1 MTTTLPNPPP
11 NPAEAQR
18 SASHPETS
26 VWVGASAGTGK
37 TKVLTDRVLRL
48 LLGDTR
54 PERLLCLTFTKAAA
68 AEMANRLNG
77 VLAGWAVMPDDALA
91 EKLAALTGTAPDQ
104 DAMTRARR
112 LFAQVLDTPGG
123 LKIQTIHAFCQALL
137 RRFPLEAG
145 IAPHFEVMDEQTARE
160 LLLAARDRMLTKA
173 RQDAGTTL
181 SEALDTVTR
190 RAGEEAFGALMD
202 ALTGERGR
210 LTRLLAKHG
219 GLDGLVAAIHARI
232 GVSVGET
239 EAQTIAAACRDDA
252 FDGAGLKRAMT
263 ALAEGSKTDKDRA
276 ALIDQF
282 LALPA
287 ERPAR
292 YGAYRLAYLK
302 KSDGDMLKTLAT
314 KAVVE
319 SFPAILGILQ
329 GEAERLIRLDS
340 KLRAL
345 RVAASTAALL
355 RLGAEMLALY
365 ARVKESRAL
374 LDYDDLIL
382 ATRDLL
388 QGGEGV
394 AAWVLF
400 KLDGG
405 IDHVLID
412 EAQDTNPE
420 QWELIEALTDEFF
433 AGLGAREQVRTIF
446 AVGDVK
452 QSIYSFQRAERA
464 EFIRMR
470 AAFRD
475 RAGLAGKDW
484 AEVGLTTSF
493 RSTQSVLGLVD
504 SVFNADPARHGV
516 IEPGE
521 ALRHL
526 VYRDGQAGRVELW
539 PLIAPEPRQTLEPWP
554 LPVVVRPG
562 DSPSGRLAR
571 IVAER
576 IAGWIGKEELPAKG
590 RKVRAGDILVLVR
603 RRGGFVEE
611 LVRQLKAL
619 EVPVAGIDR
628 MVLTEQMAVMD
639 LMALGDFLLLPE
651 DDLTLATVLKGPL
664 IGLDEEQL
672 FTIAWNRKGS
682 LWAALQ
688 AAPQAWAQQA
698 ATKLAA
704 LLARVD
710 FVRPYELYAEILGHG
725 KGREKLIGRLGYE
738 ADDPIDEFLSAAQ
751 AYEREHVPS
760 LQGFL
765 AWLRAA
771 SGDIKRDLEAGRDE
785 VRVMTVHGA
794 KGLQAPIV
802 ILPDTVATPRAQD
815 IPPLLWTREDPS
827 GGLMLWS
834 PNRASDDA
842 VAATAREDAR
852 RRQIEEYRRL
862 LYVALTRAEDRLVV
876 CGWETRNATPDEC
889 WYRLVEQAMLAEG
902 EELDCGF
909 IAPDAKGRLRT
920 NPQSATVTVAE
931 KPHRPPLQPI
941 SPEAWATVPPAP
953 EPTPS
958 RPLAPSRPSGEEPSV
973 RSPLGEEAMA
983 EAARF
988 KRGTLIHRLLQ
999 ILPELPGG
1007 RRAEAARRFLE
1018 RPVHGLRPA
1027 DAEAYAAEA
1036 LAVLDDPAFGA
1047 IFGPGSVA
1055 EVPVVGRIGEG
1066 MDAIV
1071 ISGQIDRLLVTEAE
1085 VLVIDYKTNR
1095 PPPVLVADVS
1105 PVYLRQMACY
1115 QAALAA
1121 VYPGRPVRCAL
1132 LWTDG
1137 PRLMELPAEL
1147 LAQHRP

>member
-1 MTTTLPNPPP
+1 MTTILPNPAP
-11 NPAEAQR
+11 NPADAQR

-48 LLGDTR
+48 LLGDTK

-68 AEMANRLNG
+68 AEMANRLNT
-77 VLAGWAVMPDDALA
+77 VLAGWAVMPDAALA
-91 EKLAALTGTAPDQ
+91 DRLAALTGDLPD
-104 DAMTRARR
+104 AERMTRARR

-173 RQDAGTTL
+173 RDGRDAAL
-181 SEALDTVTR
+181 AEALDAVTR

-210 LTRLLAKHG
+210 LTRLLARHG
-219 GLDGLVAAIHARI
+219 GLDGLVAAIQARI
-232 GVSVGET
+232 GVAPGET
-239 EAQTIAAACRDDA
+239 EDQAIAAACRDDA
-252 FDGAGLKRAMT
+252 FDGAGLKRAME
-263 ALAEGSKTDKDRA
+263 ALAQGSKTDKDRA
-276 ALIDQF
+276 ALIDEF
-282 LALPA
+282 LAHPA
-287 ERPAR
+287 ERTAR
-292 YGAYRLAYLK
+292 YAAYRLAFFTK
-302 KSDGDMLKTLAT
+302 EGEVRSRLAT
-314 KAVVE
+314 KAVAD
-319 SFPAILGILQ
+319 SFPAILGIFEQ
-329 GEAERLIRLDS
+329 EIERLLRLDG

-355 RLGAEMLALY
+355 RLGVEMLALY

-388 QGGEGV
+388 HGGEGV
-394 AAWVLF
+394 AAWVLY

-470 AAFRD
+470 ASFRE
-475 RAGLAGKDW
+475 RASLAGKDW

-493 RSTQSVLGLVD
+493 RSTQAVLGLVD

-516 IEPGE
+516 IESGE
-521 ALRHL
+521 SLEHL
-526 VYRDGQAGRVELW
+526 VYRTGQAGRVELW

-576 IAGWIGKEELPAKG
+576 IAGWIDNEDLPAKN

-664 IGLDEEQL
+664 IGLTEDQL
-672 FTIAWNRKGS
+672 FEIAWNRSGS
-682 LWAALQ
+682 LWTALQ
-688 AAPQAWAQQA
+688 AAPQGWAQQA
-698 ATKLAA
+698 ATMLAA

-710 FVRPYELYAEILGHG
+710 FVRPYELYAEILGQG

-738 ADDPIDEFLSAAQ
+738 ADDPIDEFLSSALL
-751 AYEREHVPS
+751 YEREHVPS

-802 ILPDTVATPRAQD
+802 ILPDTVATPRPQD
-815 IPPLLWTREDPS
+815 IPPLLWTREDPT

-834 PNRASDDA
+834 PNRGSDDE
-842 VAATAREDAR
+842 VAGAARDDAR
-852 RRQIEEYRRL
+852 RRQMEEYRRL

-876 CGWETRNATPDEC
+876 CGWETRNATADEC

-920 NPQSATVTVAE
+920 NPQSARVTVAD
-931 KPHRPPLQPI
+931 KPHRPPLQPMT
-941 SPEAWATVPPAP
+941 PEAWATVLPAP

-999 ILPELPGG
+999 ILPELPAG
-1007 RRAEAARRFLE
+1007 RRAEAARHFLE
-1018 RPVHGLRPA
+1018 RPVHGLRPG

-1055 EVPVVGRIGEG
+1055 EVPVVGRIGTG
-1066 MDAIV
+1066 ADAVV
-1071 ISGQIDRLLVTEAE
+1071 ISGQIDRLLVTESA

-1095 PPPVLVADVS
+1095 PPPLAVADVS

-1137 PRLMELPAEL
+1137 PRLMELPDDL
-1147 LAQHRP
+1147 LARHHP

>member
-1 MTTTLPNPPP
+1 MTSVLPTPAP
-11 NPAEAQR
+11 NPADAQR
-18 SASHPETS
+18 QASHPETS

-48 LLGDTR
+48 LLGGTR

-77 VLAGWAVMPDDALA
+77 VLAGWAVMPDADLA
-91 EKLAALTGTAPDQ
+91 DRLAALTGTAPDA

-160 LLLAARDRMLTKA
+160 LLLAARDHMLTKA
-173 RQDAGTTL
+173 REGADTALGHALTQVTL
-181 SEALDTVTR
+181 
-190 RAGEEAFGALMD
+190 RAGEEAFGTLMD
-202 ALTGERGR
+202 ALSGERGR

-219 GLDGLVAAIHARI
+219 GLDGLVAAIQVKV
-232 GVSVGET
+232 GVAPGET
-239 EAQTIAAACRDDA
+239 EEQAIAAACRDDA
-252 FDGAGLKRAMT
+252 FDGAGLKRAMA

-276 ALIDQF
+276 VLIDQF
-282 LALPA
+282 LALPG

-292 YGAYRLAYLK
+292 LADYRLAFFTK
-302 KSDGDMLKTLAT
+302 EGEVRSRLAT
-314 KAVVE
+314 KAVID
-319 SFPAILGILQ
+319 SFPGITGIFEQ
-329 GEAERLIRLDS
+329 EIERLTRLDG

-365 ARVKESRAL
+365 ARVKEARAL

-394 AAWVLF
+394 AAWVLY

-554 LPVVVRPG
+554 MPVVVRPG
-562 DSPSGRLAR
+562 DSPSGKLAR
-571 IVAER
+571 IIAKR
-576 IAGWIGKEELPAKG
+576 IADWIGTEDLPAKG

-664 IGLDEEQL
+664 AGLTEEQL
-672 FTIAWNRKGS
+672 FEIAWNRRGS

-688 AAPQAWAQQA
+688 AAPQAWAQKA
-698 ATKLAA
+698 ASMLSA

-710 FVRPYELYAEILGHG
+710 FVRPYELYAEILGQG

-738 ADDPIDEFLSAAQ
+738 ADDPIDEFLSTALLYA
-751 AYEREHVPS
+751 REHVPS

-802 ILPDTVATPRAQD
+802 ILPDIVATPRSQD

-834 PNRASDDA
+834 PNRGSDDD
-842 VAATAREDAR
+842 VASAAREEAR
-852 RRQIEEYRRL
+852 IRQMEEYRRL
-862 LYVALTRAEDRLVV
+862 LYVALTRAEDRLIV
-876 CGWETRNATPDEC
+876 CGWETRNATSDEC

-902 EELDCGF
+902 EDLDCGF
-909 IAPDAKGRLRT
+909 IGDGAKGRLRT
-920 NPQSATVTVAE
+920 NPQKATITVAE
-931 KPHRPPLQPI
+931 KPHRPPLQPVT
-941 SPEAWATVPPAP
+941 PEVWATVPPAP

-958 RPLAPSRPSGEEPSV
+958 RPLSPSKPSGEEPSV
-973 RSPLGEEAMA
+973 RSPLGDEAMA

-999 ILPELPGG
+999 TLPELPAA

-1018 RPVHGLRPA
+1018 RPVHAL
-1027 DAEAYAAEA
+1027 DATQVEAYAAEV

-1066 MDAIV
+1066 TDAVV
-1071 ISGQIDRLLVTEAE
+1071 ISGQIDRLLVTESE
-1085 VLVIDYKTNR
+1085 VQVIDYKTNR
-1095 PPPVLVADVS
+1095 PPPLRVEDVS

-1137 PRLMELPAEL
+1137 PRLMALPDDL
-1147 LAQHRP
+1147 LARHQP

>member
-1 MTTTLPNPPP
+1 MTATLPD
-11 NPAEAQR
+11 PAEAQR

-48 LLGDTR
+48 LLGDTK

-68 AEMANRLNG
+68 AEMANRLNA
-77 VLAGWAVMPDDALA
+77 VLAGWAVMQDAALA
-91 EKLAALTGTAPDQ
+91 DRLAALTGDLPDPER
-104 DAMTRARR
+104 MTRARR

-173 RQDAGTTL
+173 RDGKDTAL
-181 SEALDTVTR
+181 AEALDAVTR
-190 RAGEEAFGALMD
+190 RAGEEAFGTLMD

-210 LTRLLAKHG
+210 LTRLLAEHG
-219 GLDGLVAAIHARI
+219 GLDGLVAAIHTRI
-232 GVSVGET
+232 GVAVGES
-239 EAQTIAAACRDDA
+239 EEQTIAAACRDDA
-252 FDGAGLKRAMT
+252 FDGAGLKRAME
-263 ALAEGSKTDKDRA
+263 ALAQGGKTDKERA
-276 ALIDQF
+276 ALIDEF
-282 LALPA
+282 LAYPA
-287 ERPAR
+287 ERTAR
-292 YGAYRLAYLK
+292 YSAYRLAFFTK
-302 KSDGDMLKTLAT
+302 EGEVRSRLAT
-314 KAVVE
+314 KAVID
-319 SFPAILGILQ
+319 SFPGITSIFSQ
-329 GEAERLIRLDS
+329 EIERLTRLDA

-345 RVAASTAALL
+345 RVAAATAALL
-355 RLGAEMLALY
+355 RLGADMLALY

-388 QGGEGV
+388 HGGEGV
-394 AAWVLF
+394 AAWVLY

-433 AGLGAREQVRTIF
+433 AGLGARELPRTIF

-470 AAFRD
+470 AAFRN
-475 RAGLAGKDW
+475 RAGLAGKGW

-493 RSTQSVLGLVD
+493 RSTQAVLGLVD

-521 ALRHL
+521 ALEHL
-526 VYRDGQAGRVELW
+526 VYRTGQAGRVELW

-554 LPVVVRPG
+554 LPVVVRSG
-562 DSPSGRLAR
+562 DSPSGKLAR

-576 IAGWIGKEELPAKG
+576 IKGWIGNEALPAKG
-590 RKVRAGDILVLVR
+590 RNVRAGDILVLVR

-611 LVRQLKAL
+611 LVKQLKER

-664 IGLDEEQL
+664 IGLTEEQL
-672 FTIAWNRKGS
+672 FDIAWNRTGS

-688 AAPQAWAQQA
+688 ASPQTSAQQA
-698 ATKLAA
+698 AVTLST

-710 FVRPYELYAEILGHG
+710 FVRPYGLYAEILGQG

-738 ADDPIDEFLSAAQ
+738 ADDPIDEFLSAALL
-751 AYEREHVPS
+751 YEREHVPS

-815 IPPLLWTREDPS
+815 IPPLLWTRDDPS

-834 PNRASDDA
+834 PNRAFDDD
-842 VAATAREDAR
+842 VAAAARDDAR
-852 RRQIEEYRRL
+852 RRQMEEYRRL
-862 LYVALTRAEDRLVV
+862 LYVALTRAEDRLIV

-889 WYRLVEQAMLAEG
+889 WYRLVERAMLAKG
-902 EELDCGF
+902 DELDCGF
-909 IAPDAKGRLRT
+909 IAPDARGRLRT
-920 NPQSATVTVAE
+920 NPQSATVTVTE
-931 KPHRPPLQPI
+931 KPHRPPLHPVT
-941 SPEAWATVPPAP
+941 PEAWAAAPPVP

-999 ILPELPGG
+999 TLPELPAA

-1018 RPVHGLRPA
+1018 RPVNGLRTA
-1027 DAEAYAAEA
+1027 DVEAYAAEA

-1066 MDAIV
+1066 GNAIV
-1071 ISGQIDRLLVTEAE
+1071 ISGQIDRLLVAEAE

-1095 PPPVLVADVS
+1095 PPPLAVADVS

-1137 PRLMELPAEL
+1137 PRLMQLPDDL
-1147 LAQHRP
+1147 LARQRP